1 MNKTLL
7 LKASI
12 IGCLIFSTL
21 IGTAQENLK
30 RHTIGISAGF
40 GQGDFIK
47 LTKELGPYSYH
58 GKSLSKYGIHYW
70 YMFER
75 GVVLETGVHYL
86 SQKLDVEHN
95 TFQNPEPNEVF
106 AHKYDL
112 VCVPIGFKVNF
123 LKYLF
128 WNGAALLD
136 FEVENSGGIS
146 DQSALGVNLGVGAN
160 YFFKNSIGIFV
171 NPQIA
176 YRGLYYFNNQN
187 GRQRYIERNISFGLA
202 YKL

>member
-21 IGTAQENLK
+21 ITTAQENLK

-40 GQGDFIK
+40 GQGDFIQS
-47 LTKELGPYSYH
+47 TKVFVSPSYE
-58 GKSLSKYGIHYW
+58 GKSLSKYGIHYS
-70 YMFER
+70 YDLN
-75 GVVLETGVHYL
+75 GVVLETGLHYL
-86 SQKLDVEHN
+86 TQDIQLEFKSSPDGTRIPTVIAPHQFKLLSMPV
-95 TFQNPEPNEVF
+95 
-106 AHKYDL
+106 
-112 VCVPIGFKVNF
+112 GFRVNF

-128 WNGAALLD
+128 FNGAALID
-136 FEVENSGGIS
+136 IEVENTGVR
-146 DQSALGVNLGVGAN
+146 DQSALGASVGVGAN
-160 YFFKNSIGIFV
+160 YFFKNNIGIFV

-176 YRGLYYFNNQN
+176 HRGLYYFKESSHQK
-187 GRQRYIERNISFGLA
+187 YSESNITFGLA